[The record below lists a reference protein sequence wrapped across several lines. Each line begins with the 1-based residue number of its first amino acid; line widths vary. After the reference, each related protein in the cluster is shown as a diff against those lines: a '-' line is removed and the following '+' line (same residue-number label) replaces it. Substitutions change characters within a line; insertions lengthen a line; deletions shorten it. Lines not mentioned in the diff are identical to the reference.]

1 MLHVV
6 NHFRKISVDVS
17 PIQSIDGL
25 WLQFSLC
32 SL

>member
-6 NHFRKISVDVS
+6 DHFRKISVDVC
-17 PIQSIDGL
+17 PIPFIDEL